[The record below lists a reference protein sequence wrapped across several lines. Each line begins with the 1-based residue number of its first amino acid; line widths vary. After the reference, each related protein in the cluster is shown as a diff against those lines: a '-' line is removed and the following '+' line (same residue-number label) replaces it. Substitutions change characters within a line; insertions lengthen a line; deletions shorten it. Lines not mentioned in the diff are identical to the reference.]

1 MVTLAQIRR
10 SNAQVTAETVPR
22 TAVFV
27 GGTSGIGKLTLTEL
41 VSLGF
46 PVKAYVVGRRA
57 TEAAARPL
65 LEDLRRR
72 NPSAELVWVEGEV
85 SLLSETRRIC
95 EWIKARESR
104 LDFLC
109 LTAGYAPFGGRNNTA
124 EGLDVT
130 HALEYYGRMLFTLH
144 LLPLLRA
151 SPAPRVLTVL
161 AGSMLRGGGGAGL
174 LLDDLNLEG
183 PGAFGGV
190 RTQTHMAVMNTLFLD
205 RLSAGE
211 PVDEGEGAGITFVHN
226 WPGAVNTG
234 NAERYHSP
242 SLWSPAPLTALLRPL
257 FLVAGY
263 GEKEA
268 GERHLY
274 LATSGDI
281 GGGGGGGSRV
291 RDGEAGR
298 NTRGEEGR
306 RGLFLVDHK
315 CEVVD
320 KREIMEEL
328 RAEAQ
333 GKVWEKT
340 MEILGPYL

>member
-1 MVTLAQIRR
+1 MVTLAQVRR
-10 SNAQVTAETVPR
+10 SNARLTAETVPR

-27 GGTSGIGKLTLTEL
+27 GGTSGIGRLTLAEL

-46 PVKAYVVGRRA
+46 PVKA
-57 TEAAARPL
+57 PL

-85 SLLSETRRIC
+85 SLLSETTRIC
-95 EWIKARESR
+95 EWIKARETR

-109 LTAGYAPFGGRNNTA
+109 LTAGYAPFGGRNNTS

-161 AGSMLRGGGGAGL
+161 AGSMLRGGGAGL

-205 RLSAGE
+205 RLSA
-211 PVDEGEGAGITFVHN
+211 EGKPCDDRGDDPGGGITFVHN

-257 FLVAGY
+257 FLVAGF

-274 LATSGDI
+274 LATSGEI
-281 GGGGGGGSRV
+281 GGGGGGGGPRV
-291 RDGEAGR
+291 RDGRGGR

-320 KREIMEEL
+320 RSEIMEGL
-328 RAEAQ
+328 RGEAQ

>member
-1 MVTLAQIRR
+1 MVLIAQVRQ
-10 SNAQVTAETVPR
+10 SNAKLTAETVPR

-27 GGTSGIGKLTLTEL
+27 GGTSGIGKLTLAEL
-41 VSLGF
+41 VSLGL
-46 PVKAYVVGRRA
+46 PVKAYVVGRKA
-57 TEAAARPL
+57 TEVATRPL

-151 SPAPRVLTVL
+151 APAPRVLTVL
-161 AGSMLRGGGGAGL
+161 AGSMLRDGADGGL

-205 RLSAGE
+205 RLSAE
-211 PVDEGEGAGITFVHN
+211 PDNEGVITFVHN
-226 WPGAVNTG
+226 WPGVVNTG
-234 NAERYHSP
+234 NVERYHAP
-242 SLWSPAPLTALLRPL
+242 SLWSPVPLTALLRPL
-257 FLVAGY
+257 FLVIGF

-274 LATSGDI
+274 IATSGEL
-281 GGGGGGGSRV
+281 GGDGPRV
-291 RDGEAGR
+291 RDGEGRGGGR

-306 RGLFLVDHK
+306 RGLFLVNHK
-315 CEVVD
+315 CEVSD
-320 KREIMEEL
+320 KSEIMKEL
-328 RAEAQ
+328 RGETQ

>member
-1 MVTLAQIRR
+1 MVTLAQVRG
-10 SNAQVTAETVPR
+10 SNTQLTAETVPR

-27 GGTSGIGKLTLTEL
+27 GGTSGIGKLTLAEL

-161 AGSMLRGGGGAGL
+161 AGSMLRGGGAGL

-205 RLSAGE
+205 RLSA
-211 PVDEGEGAGITFVHN
+211 EGKPGDDQGGAAAGITFIHN

-257 FLVAGY
+257 FLVAGF

-281 GGGGGGGSRV
+281 GGGGGPRV
-291 RDGEAGR
+291 RDGEGGR
-298 NTRGEEGR
+298 NTRGEGGR
-306 RGLFLVDHK
+306 QGLFLVDHK

-320 KREIMEEL
+320 KSEIVKEL
-328 RAEAQ
+328 RGEAQ

>member
-1 MVTLAQIRR
+1 MVAIAQVRQ
-10 SNAQVTAETVPR
+10 SNARLTAETVPR

-27 GGTSGIGKLTLTEL
+27 GGTSGIGKSTLAEL

-57 TEAAARPL
+57 TEAAVKPL
-65 LEDLRRR
+65 LEDLRRG
-72 NPSAELVWVEGEV
+72 NPSSELVWVEGEV

-95 EWIKARESR
+95 EWIRARETR
-104 LDFLC
+104 LDLLC

-151 SPAPRVLTVL
+151 SPAGRVLTVL
-161 AGSMLRGGGGAGL
+161 AGSMLRRGAGGGL

-205 RLSAGE
+205 RLSAEEEKSGGGGGGG
-211 PVDEGEGAGITFVHN
+211 VTFVHN
-226 WPGAVNTG
+226 WPGAVDTG
-234 NAERYHSP
+234 NAARHHAP
-242 SLWSPAPLTALLRPL
+242 SFWSPVPLTALLLRPL
-257 FLVAGY
+257 FLVIGS

-268 GERHLY
+268 GERHLF
-274 LATSGDI
+274 LATSGDF
-281 GGGGGGGSRV
+281 GGGEGKG
-291 RDGEAGR
+291 AGAR

-315 CEVVD
+315 CEVAD
-320 KREIMEEL
+320 KSEIMEEL
-328 RAEAQ
+328 RREAQ

-340 MEILGPYL
+340 MEVLGPYL

>member
-1 MVTLAQIRR
+1 MVTIAQVRR
-10 SNAQVTAETVPR
+10 SNAQLTAETVPR

-27 GGTSGIGKLTLTEL
+27 GGTSGIGKLTLVEL

-46 PVKAYVVGRRA
+46 PVKAYVVGRKA
-57 TEAAARPL
+57 TETATKPL
-65 LEDLRRR
+65 LEDLSRR

-85 SLLSETRRIC
+85 SLLSETKRIC

-109 LTAGYAPFGGRNNTA
+109 LTAGYAPFGGRNNTV

-151 SPAPRVLTVL
+151 APAARVLTVL
-161 AGSMLRGGGGAGL
+161 AGSMLRGGGGAGGL

-205 RLSAGE
+205 RLSAE
-211 PVDEGEGAGITFVHN
+211 PGNEGAVTFVHN
-226 WPGAVNTG
+226 WPGAVDTG
-234 NAERYHSP
+234 NMVRYHVP
-242 SLWSPAPLTALLRPL
+242 SLWSPIPLTALLRPL
-257 FLVAGY
+257 FLVVGFS
-263 GEKEA
+263 EKEA

-274 LATSGDI
+274 VATSGGI
-281 GGGGGGGSRV
+281 GGGDGPRVIDGGERKGGGR
-291 RDGEAGR
+291 R
-298 NTRGEEGR
+298 NTRGQEGR

-320 KREIMEEL
+320 KSEIMRDL
-328 RAEAQ
+328 RGEAQ
-333 GKVWEKT
+333 RKVWEKT
-340 MEILGPYL
+340 MEILRPYL